1 MEALKRSVEEV
12 REAKPAQKKATR
24 KPAAR
29 KKVAKSA

>member
-12 REAKPAQKKATR
+12 RETKPASKKTTR